1 MNVDGC
7 SAGFYGTKLHDGIDC
22 VLCVVHTYMHVAC
35 PSRLSHDARQ
45 YRHYTVPIAATGTT
59 PHTTTHTDWWIPSY
73 LCQAISS
80 TLFRAAG
87 SNCSSTVTMGPTTTT
102 YYCSNTLSVY
112 Y

>member
-59 PHTTTHTDWWIPSY
+59 PHTTHTDWWIPSY